1 MKRPIIIIIIISLS
15 IILYGQVLHAADT
28 YQWSDNLYYDYDIF
42 NLFNQ
47 YSQYSLLD
55 HELLLPDD
63 DLKTFSIKAQKD
75 LYDLAAL
82 YGRRDT
88 DRVTHLDIPT
98 DVKLKDSIYIDKPVT
113 LEGEEGEKNTITFNP
128 LPGVSVNAGFEKN
141 QEDLKLETNTNISLN
156 YQMNERTMI
165 RAGYGL
171 VSKEWWDVKK
181 ISLKEDEPEETD
193 KPLSNEDSTAEEDLT
208 NDEKPDE
215 ENLVEEVVY
224 NAERSEEGR
233 VGISY
238 QTSDRVTISADYVE
252 NLFDDNEDFSTIF
265 GVEYSDDGKSLKY
278 KYKIDFGES
287 KNTLTGLELGFKDL
301 ATFNASYKVLNPDE
315 LEDQLKE
322 SIWDF
327 GVDLNLNDSS
337 SLSLGYQ
344 IKNNETV
351 NDSPE
356 LADEDKK
363 EKNIKAQLEFRF

>member
-1 MKRPIIIIIIISLS
+1 MKRPIIIITIISLS

-47 YSQYSLLD
+47 YNQYSLLD
-55 HELLLPDD
+55 HELQLPDEG
-63 DLKTFSIKAQKD
+63 LKTFSIKAQKD
-75 LYDLAAL
+75 LHNLAAL

-88 DRVTHLDIPT
+88 DRVAHLDIPT

-113 LEGEEGEKNTITFNP
+113 LDGAEGEKNTITFNP
-128 LPGVSVNAGFEKN
+128 LPEVSVNADFEKN

-156 YQMNERTMI
+156 YQMNERTLI
-165 RAGYGL
+165 RVGYGL
-171 VSKEWWDVKK
+171 VSKEWWDLKK
-181 ISLKEDEPEETD
+181 ISLKEDESEETD
-193 KPLSNEDSTAEEDLT
+193 KPLSNDDSTAEEDLST
-208 NDEKPDE
+208 DEKPDE
-215 ENLVEEVVY
+215 VNLVEEAVY

-287 KNTLTGLELGFKDL
+287 KNILTGLELGFKDL